1 MCCCVSGNATPL
13 APASACRAAARL
25 NSKISSMA
33 MRSSAL
39 RRPTD
44 SKVSST
50 IDSSCAVSHVMLKPM
65 VGDCRCNCHSESR

>member
-1 MCCCVSGNATPL
+1 
-13 APASACRAAARL
+13 
-25 NSKISSMA
+25 

-50 IDSSCAVSHVMLKPM
+50 IDSSCAVSQVMLKPM
-65 VGDCRCNCHSESR
+65 VGDCRCNCHNESR